1 MMLVIVFRYE
11 QGNFVLLSWNNTST
25 YYEYFVFMNKSIQVL
40 FDEHEVIANAIDAAK
55 HARALIEKSEKQYET
70 TIRDLI
76 KFFRNYCDNFHH
88 QKEEAVLFPEMKK
101 KNELLADGILKE
113 MFDNHEDFR
122 EMLKEIEKSINE
134 KKYLLTQQK
143 LEVYCESLLNHIA
156 VENDEVF
163 QIAETLFSEDELE
176 KIMNQFDDCDIE
188 TGIMEK
194 QELAELAEAIRQN
207 LDYAG

>member
-1 MMLVIVFRYE
+1 
-11 QGNFVLLSWNNTST
+11 
-25 YYEYFVFMNKSIQVL
+25 MNKAIQIL
-40 FDEHEVIANAIDAAK
+40 FDEHEIIANAIDAAK
-55 HARALIEKSEKQYET
+55 HAKVLIGKSEKQYEI

-113 MFDNHEDFR
+113 MLDNHEDFR
-122 EMLKEIEKSINE
+122 EMLKEIENNLNE
-134 KKYLLTQQK
+134 KKYFLTQQK
-143 LEVYCESLLNHIA
+143 LEAYCESLLNHIA

-176 KIMNQFDDCDIE
+176 KIMNHFDDCDIE
-188 TGIMEK
+188 TGVMEK
-194 QELAELAEAIRQN
+194 QDLTELAEAIRQN